1 MSDTNNT
8 INTTVLNLMVS
19 QKVRKASRGSQNE
32 TQCHQKINKVRKTL
46 TLLKNTVRFRKK
58 KPTIKLK
65 KDTSKMISNKQ
76 SKALEE
82 INNKFT
88 FDADEVV
95 FQSLSVSVSGIGRLI
110 SAITME

>member
-1 MSDTNNT
+1 MS
-8 INTTVLNLMVS
+8 
-19 QKVRKASRGSQNE
+19 KGSRNE
-32 TQCHQKINKVRKTL
+32 IQSLQKISKVRKTL
-46 TLLKNTVRFRKK
+46 TLLRNTVRFRKK

-65 KDTSKMISNKQ
+65 KETSKMIANKQ

-95 FQSLSVSVSGIGRLI
+95 FQSLAVSISGIGRII
-110 SAITME
+110 SAIIMEQKSKSGLDHK